1 MPAARQTPDPVAAAG
16 EGTGTE
22 EGQGEENHAP
32 AGAAGGALPAEEDT
46 DEGATDD
53 VASTSRVPQAAPPVR
68 LDLLG
73 GTLVFVHDR
82 PITILPRERS
92 LLAALA
98 VLGPRPVPRADLIE
112 ALFADDA
119 DGGNTLSHALT
130 DLRAS
135 LREAGLPRA
144 QARSLVRKSS
154 GGYLLNEDVVAV
166 DLWRFDA
173 LLREAEGLDEA
184 AAGPLLAEAFALYH
198 GPLCGGEALGFVE
211 EHGYRWMRRVPP
223 ALYRLADHYREAGD
237 ARAALHW
244 TRRLLAHEPYD
255 DHAHQLALNLL
266 AELGDVEGLDAHMAE
281 MRERYQANKQKID
294 PYTLRLYEQL
304 RRKLRGDAESKAG

>member
-1 MPAARQTPDPVAAAG
+1 MAGDAGLAEDDAEDDAAA
-16 EGTGTE
+16 EEAAADAVSTATE
-22 EGQGEENHAP
+22 P
-32 AGAAGGALPAEEDT
+32 A
-46 DEGATDD
+46 DD
-53 VASTSRVPQAAPPVR
+53 PPVR

-98 VLGPRPVPRADLIE
+98 VLGPRPVPRDDLIE
-112 ALFADDA
+112 ALFADDV

-130 DLRAS
+130 DLRAAV
-135 LREAGLPRA
+135 RDGGLPHA
-144 QARSLVRKSS
+144 QARELVRKSS
-154 GGYLLNEDVVAV
+154 GGYLLNAHVVAV

-173 LLREAEGLDEA
+173 LLREAEGRDEA
-184 AAGPLLAEAFALYH
+184 EAGPLLAEAFALYH

-237 ARAALHW
+237 PKAALHW
-244 TRRLLAHEPYD
+244 TRRLLADEPCG
-255 DHAHQLALNLL
+255 DHANQLALNLL
-266 AELGDVEGLDAHMAE
+266 AELGDADGLDAHMAE
-281 MRERYQANKQKID
+281 MRERYKADKQKID
-294 PYTLRLYEQL
+294 SYTLRLYEQL
-304 RRKLRGDAESKAG
+304 RRKLRDAAEKAG